1 MHCAHTVY
9 LCLILSSQDR
19 LRTLTE
25 YCAVRC
31 EPNLYVQCKADRL
44 QFGLQPSRC
53 VNQSKYQIKELFYSV
68 GTQQIIYYQSINLA
82 TCFGSSSHHQ
92 AKSQTILKVHSVDV
106 HIVGSQM
113 VKNRMAINGTDG
125 CLQPVY
131 HRIIKLSQYVV
142 IKVF

>member
-92 AKSQTILKVHSVDV
+92 AKSQTILKVHSVVV
-106 HIVGSQM
+106 HIVGSYGNKRYRWLFAASVSSYYKTQSICRN
-113 VKNRMAINGTDG
+113 KSILN
-125 CLQPVY
+125 
-131 HRIIKLSQYVV
+131 
-142 IKVF
+142 